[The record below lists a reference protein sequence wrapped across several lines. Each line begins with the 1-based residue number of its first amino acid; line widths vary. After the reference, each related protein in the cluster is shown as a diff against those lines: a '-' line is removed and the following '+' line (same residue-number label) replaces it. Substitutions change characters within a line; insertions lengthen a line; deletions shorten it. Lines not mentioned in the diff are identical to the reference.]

1 MKKMI
6 LATAA
11 VAAFGLSAG
20 ASSTSPCAAG
30 SECTVTGASTNY
42 VQDSFALQLSS
53 GVSLAYVQSANAVGV
68 GTFHAKGNS
77 GFAGISNGGQI
88 IPCKFPASGAAVT
101 RPTVTSSGV
110 GASDC

>member
-20 ASSTSPCAAG
+20 VSATSCAVG
-30 SECTVTGASTNY
+30 SLCSVTGATANY
-42 VQDSFALQLSS
+42 IQDSFNLQLSS
-53 GVSLAYVQSANAVGV
+53 GVTLDYVQSANAVGV

-88 IPCKFPASGAAVT
+88 IPCKFPAGAAAVT
-101 RPTVTSSGV
+101 MPTVTSSGS